1 MNTKD
6 EKIKSIYFWFS
17 NKRKKMV
24 KFSDGP
30 SPGHDTADFDVAN
43 CFLLFYT
50 FITNDELPTALNIC
64 GKNIF

>member
-6 EKIKSIYFWFS
+6 EKLNQLIYGFS
-17 NKRKKMV
+17 NERKKMI

-43 CFLLFYT
+43 FFL
-50 FITNDELPTALNIC
+50 
-64 GKNIF
+64 